1 MFVNANI
8 NFAIIRPNL
17 NKRVENLLLHMWLY
31 TDLYLPQTRSKFA
44 YMSIFTNE
52 HIFFPF
58 DNTNKKKTTHMYMCI
73 KSFFEQTLNIW
84 YGITCTYI

>member
-17 NKRVENLLLHMWLY
+17 NKRVENLLLHIWLY
-31 TDLYLPQTRSKFA
+31 TDLVPQTRSKFA

-58 DNTNKKKTTHMYMCI
+58 DNTKKKLHIC
-73 KSFFEQTLNIW
+73 
-84 YGITCTYI
+84 TCV